1 MHYLDDY
8 FTVGPS
14 NSDVFANNI
23 QVQVAS
29 RLEIPL
35 ASDTLE
41 GLTVPDWQS
50 QFRLPDYSCWTH
62 IPLLFHWLKYYSKAP
77 SPSHH
82 YESRS
87 LRRHSMVVKVPSHLE
102 WPCYYSRPLLVQITQ
117 LALFTDASGT
127 LGCGMVFTNDGH
139 QIANSRP
146 AILRDHLV
154 QWEELYP
161 IALSCLLWWHLWSGK
176 KILFHCDYQPVV
188 DIWASGTSQDPHIM
202 YLDHSIFF
210 SGATHNFIVLV
221 SHIVGTDNSIADFL
235 SCL

>member
-1 MHYLDDY
+1 MTTSLWVLRILMFLPTTFRYRWLPGWKFLWLLIRWKDLLSLIDNLNFACQIIPAGRIFLCC
-8 FTVGPS
+8 FTDLS
-14 NSDVFANNI
+14 TTA
-23 QVQVAS
+23 
-29 RLEIPL
+29 
-35 ASDTLE
+35 
-41 GLTVPDWQS
+41 
-50 QFRLPDYSCWTH
+50 RLPHHH
-62 IPLLFHWLKYYSKAP
+62 IT
-77 SPSHH
+77 
-82 YESRS
+82 
-87 LRRHSMVVKVPSHLE
+87 MNLE
-102 WPCYYSRPLLVQITQ
+102 ACGDMELPCYYSRPLLVQITQ

-161 IALSCLLWWHLWSGK
+161 IALSCLLWRHLWSGK